1 MCIILRE
8 ILFPMDYIAFL
19 TGLTQYI
26 PTSQRLGNFQDCV
39 SDMGVKLQALIDGIP
54 AELASPKST
63 AFLDN
68 CIEFAL
74 TQLYHGKI
82 SYDEFAR
89 RIGMSRPHLNRRIR
103 SLTGLTITEFLLHLR
118 IFVAKILLDGTT
130 CPANLIAEHCG
141 MSTPS
146 YFGVVFKKATG
157 MTPEGYRN
165 RKDNI
170 HDLNLLK

>member
-1 MCIILRE
+1 MCLILRKR
-8 ILFPMDYIAFL
+8 LFPMDYIAFL

-26 PTSQRLGNFQDCV
+26 PTSQKLGNFQDCV
-39 SDMGVKLQALIDGIP
+39 SDMGEKLQGLIDGIP

-89 RIGMSRPHLNRRIR
+89 RMGMSRPHLNPYRTNNHGIPASLAHICRQDPPRWHHLSCKPYCRALRHKYSFLLWSGVQEGHRNDTRRISEQER
-103 SLTGLTITEFLLHLR
+103 
-118 IFVAKILLDGTT
+118 
-130 CPANLIAEHCG
+130 
-141 MSTPS
+141 
-146 YFGVVFKKATG
+146 
-157 MTPEGYRN
+157 
-165 RKDNI
+165 
-170 HDLNLLK
+170 